1 MLENIKVL
9 CHSSIR
15 FEDKENGIIYFDPY
29 EIDKNYN
36 DADYIFITHSHYDH
50 FSPEDI
56 SKVKKDTTK
65 IIVPNE
71 MNNDEEIRI
80 TIEDLGFAKDDIFY
94 VVPDNYYVED
104 NLNFETVPAYNV
116 NKNFHPKEKE
126 WVGYIIHLNDI
137 SYYIAGDTDITKENK
152 KVKCDVAFV
161 PIGGTAGDTDI
172 TEENKKVKCDVA
184 FVPIGGTYTMTA
196 KEAAKL
202 VNEINPKIAVPIH
215 YGLIVGKKED
225 ANIFKEN
232 LNSGIKCE
240 IMIK

>member
-1 MLENIKVL
+1 MLENVKVL

-15 FEDKENGIIYFDPY
+15 IEDKENGIVYFDPY

-56 SKVKKDTTK
+56 LKVKKDTTK
-65 IIVPNE
+65 IIIPNE

-94 VVPDNYYVED
+94 VVPDSYYLID
-104 NLNFETVPAYNV
+104 DLSFEVIAAYNV
-116 NKNFHPKEKE
+116 SKNFHPKEKE
-126 WVGYIIHLNDI
+126 WVGYIIHLNDV

-152 KVKCDVAFV
+152 KVKCDVAFL
-161 PIGGTAGDTDI
+161 
-172 TEENKKVKCDVA
+172 
-184 FVPIGGTYTMTA
+184 PIGGTYTMTA

-232 LNSGIKCE
+232 LNSDIKCE

>member
-1 MLENIKVL
+1 MLESVKVL

-56 SKVKKDTTK
+56 LKVKKDTTK

-104 NLNFETVPAYNV
+104 NLDFETVPAYNV
-116 NKNFHPKEKE
+116 SKNFHPKEKE
-126 WVGYIIHLNDI
+126 WVGYIIHLNDV
-137 SYYIAGDTDITKENK
+137 SYYI
-152 KVKCDVAFV
+152 
-161 PIGGTAGDTDI
+161 AGDTDI

-202 VNEINPKIAVPIH
+202 VNEINPKIAAPIH

-232 LNSGIKCE
+232 LNSDIKCE

>member
-1 MLENIKVL
+1 MLENVKVL

-15 FEDKENGIIYFDPY
+15 IEDKENGIVYFDPY

-56 SKVKKDTTK
+56 LKVKKDTTK
-65 IIVPNE
+65 IIIPNE

-94 VVPDNYYVED
+94 VVPDSYYLID
-104 NLNFETVPAYNV
+104 DLSFEVIASYNV
-116 NKNFHPKEKE
+116 SKNFHPKEKE
-126 WVGYIIHLNDI
+126 WVGYIIHLNDV

-152 KVKCDVAFV
+152 KVKCDVAFL
-161 PIGGTAGDTDI
+161 
-172 TEENKKVKCDVA
+172 
-184 FVPIGGTYTMTA
+184 PIGGTYTMTA

-232 LNSGIKCE
+232 LNSDIKCE

>member
-1 MLENIKVL
+1 MLESVKVL

-116 NKNFHPKEKE
+116 SKNFHPKEKG
-126 WVGYIIHLNDI
+126 WVGYIIHLNDV
-137 SYYIAGDTDITKENK
+137 SYYIAGDTDITK
-152 KVKCDVAFV
+152 
-161 PIGGTAGDTDI
+161 
-172 TEENKKVKCDVA
+172 ENKKVKCDVA

-202 VNEINPKIAVPIH
+202 VNEINPKIAAPIH

-232 LNSGIKCE
+232 LNSDIKCE

>member
-1 MLENIKVL
+1 MLESVKVL

-104 NLNFETVPAYNV
+104 NLDFETVPAYNV
-116 NKNFHPKEKE
+116 SKNFHPKEKG
-126 WVGYIIHLNDI
+126 WVGYIIHLNDV

-152 KVKCDVAFV
+152 KV
-161 PIGGTAGDTDI
+161 
-172 TEENKKVKCDVA
+172 NCDVA

-215 YGLIVGKKED
+215 YGLIVGTKED

-232 LNSGIKCE
+232 LNSDIKCE

>member
-94 VVPDNYYVED
+94 VVPDSYYLID
-104 NLNFETVPAYNV
+104 DLNFEVIVAYNAS
-116 NKNFHPKEKE
+116 KNFHPKEKE
-126 WVGYIIHLNDI
+126 WVGYIIHLNDV
-137 SYYIAGDTDITKENK
+137 SYYIAGDTDITK
-152 KVKCDVAFV
+152 
-161 PIGGTAGDTDI
+161 
-172 TEENKKVKCDVA
+172 ENKKVKCDVA

-215 YGLIVGKKED
+215 YGLIVGTKED

>member
-1 MLENIKVL
+1 MLENIEVL

-15 FEDKENGIIYFDPY
+15 IQNQEVGIIYFDPY
-29 EIDKNYN
+29 KIDKNYN

-116 NKNFHPKEKE
+116 SKNFHPKEKG
-126 WVGYIIHLNDI
+126 WVGYIIHLNDV
-137 SYYIAGDTDITKENK
+137 SYYI
-152 KVKCDVAFV
+152 
-161 PIGGTAGDTDI
+161 AGDTDI

-202 VNEINPKIAVPIH
+202 VNEINPKIAAPIH

-232 LNSGIKCE
+232 LNSDIKCE